1 LCHRFGFSSVQW
13 YGSIAAGNGIA
24 FCCYAGTTTAGLES
38 ANGGSYAADGDAY
51 TADSNAHAADG
62 KPGSG
67 VTDATYVDTWFFK
80 HDSAT
85 AGRIDSMR
93 TLAG

>member
-1 LCHRFGFSSVQW
+1 LCHRFGFSSVHW

-38 ANGGSYAADGDAY
+38 ANGDAY
-51 TADSNAHAADG
+51 TADSNAHAADSNAHAADDHAADG

-67 VTDATYVDTWFFK
+67 FPDATYVDTWFFK
-80 HDSAT
+80 HDSTT
-85 AGRIDSMR
+85 AGWIDSM
-93 TLAG
+93 